1 MTELDQLIEDWKA
14 GHHPVYNFTASDN
27 ISHTIWVVNND
38 AIIKSITD
46 IFATVVPATYIADGH
61 HRAASAAK
69 VRKALGQQAT
79 PEANYFLTTLFP
91 SNQLYIMDYNRVV
104 KDLNG
109 LTEAELLQKLAADFT
124 VEKIAAPL
132 APENLHEFGMYTKGQ
147 WYKLTSKEGTYT
159 SDPIGVLDVS
169 ILSNNILD
177 KHLGIKDQRTD
188 KRIDF
193 IGGIRG
199 LGELEKR
206 VNSGEMAVAFSL
218 HPVTI
223 QQLFDIADSGNVMPP
238 KSTWFEPKLRD
249 GLLTH
254 LIG

>member
-1 MTELDQLIEDWKA
+1 MNSDQTIKA
-14 GHHPVYNFTASDN
+14 
-27 ISHTIWVVNND
+27 
-38 AIIKSITD
+38 ITD

-132 APENLHEFGMYTKGQ
+132 APENLHEFGMYIKGQ

-159 SDPIGVLDVS
+159 TDPDWCP
-169 ILSNNILD
+169 
-177 KHLGIKDQRTD
+177 R
-188 KRIDF
+188 RIYTF
-193 IGGIRG
+193 
-199 LGELEKR
+199 
-206 VNSGEMAVAFSL
+206 
-218 HPVTI
+218 
-223 QQLFDIADSGNVMPP
+223 QQCA
-238 KSTWFEPKLRD
+238 R
-249 GLLTH
+249 
-254 LIG
+254 